1 MADRIGSPNFLA
13 LVTILTEGV
22 SASKVVPFLDKKL
35 DEMGFNTSS
44 HGSESGD
51 AETFLDCKSMEL

>member
-1 MADRIGSPNFLA
+1 MAARTGSPNFLA

-22 SASKVVPFLDKKL
+22 SLKVVLFLDRKL
-35 DEMGFNTSS
+35 DEMGFNNSS
-44 HGSESGD
+44 HGSEPDD